1 MNRPGLRARRQAA
14 AWLLA
19 AGAALHLGAHAG
31 IRVTDDRGRRVELA
45 QAPQRIVS
53 LLPSLTET
61 VCELHACERLVGTD
75 RFSNWPGRVQGL
87 PKLGGLEDA
96 QLERIVRLKPDL
108 VLAAVSAR
116 VIGRLE
122 GLGIP
127 VLALEAKS
135 LGDVRRTLEVVAQA
149 LGTPGAGNLL
159 WQRIEAR
166 MDAAAR
172 RVPAALRGRKVYF
185 EVAAVPY
192 AAGESSFV
200 GETLARLGLGNIVPA
215 ALGPFP
221 QLNPEFIL
229 RAQPEVIMA
238 TQQELARMPRRP
250 GWDGLRALRGKQQCG
265 FAAAHY
271 DVLVRPGPRLGEAA
285 ELMADCLAALPPG
298 EPG

>member
-1 MNRPGLRARRQAA
+1 MSPTLRR
-14 AWLLA
+14 L
-19 AGAALHLGAHAG
+19 GAACLLMALSLGAHAG
-31 IRVTDDRGRRVELA
+31 IRVIDDRGRSVELP

-61 VCELHACERLVGTD
+61 VCELQACARLIGTD
-75 RFSNWPGRVQGL
+75 RFSNWPDRVKSL

-96 QLERIVRLKPDL
+96 QLERIVTLKPDL

-116 VIGRLE
+116 VIERLE

-135 LGDVRRTLEVVAQA
+135 LRDVQRVLEVVAQA
-149 LGTPGAGNLL
+149 LGMPGAGQAL

-166 MDAAAR
+166 MDTAAR
-172 RVPAALRGRKVYF
+172 RVPAEWRGRKVYF

-192 AAGESSFV
+192 AAGEGSFV

-221 QLNPEFIL
+221 QLNPEFVL
-229 RAQPEVIMA
+229 RAQPDLIMA
-238 TQQELARMPRRP
+238 TQHELARMPRRP
-250 GWDGLRALRGKQQCG
+250 GWDRLHALLDKQHCG
-265 FAAAHY
+265 FAASQY

-285 ELMADCLAALPPG
+285 ELMADCLAVLPHK
-298 EPG
+298 EPA

>member
-1 MNRPGLRARRQAA
+1 MNFLSLHARHLAA
-14 AWLLA
+14 TCLLA
-19 AGAALHLGAHAG
+19 TGIALHLGAHAG
-31 IRVTDDRGRRVELA
+31 IRVTDDRGHRVELA
-45 QAPQRIVS
+45 QAQQRIVS

-61 VCELHACERLVGTD
+61 VCELQACERLVGTD

-185 EVAAVPY
+185 EV
-192 AAGESSFV
+192 GR
-200 GETLARLGLGNIVPA
+200 G
-215 ALGPFP
+215 
-221 QLNPEFIL
+221 
-229 RAQPEVIMA
+229 
-238 TQQELARMPRRP
+238 
-250 GWDGLRALRGKQQCG
+250 ALRG
-265 FAAAHY
+265 
-271 DVLVRPGPRLGEAA
+271 R
-285 ELMADCLAALPPG
+285 
-298 EPG
+298 